1 MSNVMIMDCGKDYTG
16 ECTLKGY
23 DGQIELMSMNHSI
36 LQHVTADKSNKKR
49 TTGKP
54 SHAGFAV
61 NKYFDNASC
70 QLIDACNT
78 GKAIAKV
85 KIVIGQVEQGEFN
98 EVMLVEMDDVVIAS
112 ISMGGGNAKPTETVM
127 LDYTKIAWTYK
138 PQQATGAV
146 KGSNKAQYDLKT
158 GTNK

>member
-1 MSNVMIMDCGKDYTG
+1 MNAMIMDCGKDYAG

-23 DGQIELMSMNHSI
+23 EGKIEIMSLSHGIQMHLAS
-36 LQHVTADKSNKKR
+36 DKSNKKR

-54 SHAGFAV
+54 NHTGV
-61 NKYFDNASC
+61 VINKYFDNASC

-78 GKAIAKV
+78 GKAIPKV
-85 KIVIGQVEQGEFN
+85 KIIIGQVEQGELSAA
-98 EVMLVEMDDVVIAS
+98 MQLDLDDVVLAS
-112 ISMGGGNAKPTETVM
+112 HNIGGGSAKPTESMT
-127 LDYTKIAWTYK
+127 LDYSKIAWTYK
-138 PQQATGAV
+138 PQESSGAV

>member
-1 MSNVMIMDCGKDYTG
+1 MNVMIMDCGKDYAG

-23 DGQIELMSMNHSI
+23 EGKIEIMSISHGIQM
-36 LQHVTADKSNKKR
+36 HVTSDKSNKKR

-54 SHAGFAV
+54 SHGAILIS
-61 NKYFDNASC
+61 KYFDNASC

-78 GKAIAKV
+78 GKAIPKV
-85 KIVIGQVEQGEFN
+85 KIVIGQVEQGEVSAAMQFD
-98 EVMLVEMDDVVIAS
+98 LDDVVLAAIAV
-112 ISMGGGNAKPTETVM
+112 GGGSAKPTESLTM
-127 LDYTKIAWTYK
+127 DYTKIAWTYK
-138 PQQATGAV
+138 PQESSGSV